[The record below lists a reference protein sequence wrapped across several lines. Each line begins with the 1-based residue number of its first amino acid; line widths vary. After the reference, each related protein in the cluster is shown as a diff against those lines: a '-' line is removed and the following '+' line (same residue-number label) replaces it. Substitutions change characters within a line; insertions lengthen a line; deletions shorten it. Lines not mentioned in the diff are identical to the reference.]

1 MPWRNI
7 LKPGNIV
14 AFQPFCKPDAVFLAY
29 MPKMVNGKRYF
40 IPNYLPHLSYIVFQ
54 IVHSFFCDMNP
65 CCMMRNSKN
74 LIILAQHQFP
84 VDRTL
89 LMINRFYGIFFD
101 FLQKA
106 QRRIQ
111 TTGFIQ
117 QKLDTLHGLN
127 ASLPDPALSAA
138 MDRMEKAGRSIV
150 EAVEANPAKAKQVRR
165 FANYYLPDA
174 VNILQQYATLARQGV
189 KGENAAAIRTEVEH
203 NAASIATAFENQL
216 DALYAAESMDLS
228 ADLTVLQNML
238 KGQGL

>member
-1 MPWRNI
+1 MSKIIRTR
-7 LKPGNIV
+7 KPSVLPFYAGALVFVVLCAVLPVYKLWALLV
-14 AFQPFCKPDAVFLAY
+14 ALGGAAAAFGLGQKFCPPHVVEHEVPFHTGQDDVDAMLT
-29 MPKMVNGKRYF
+29 
-40 IPNYLPHLSYIVFQ
+40 
-54 IVHSFFCDMNP
+54 D
-65 CCMMRNSKN
+65 
-74 LIILAQHQFP
+74 
-84 VDRTL
+84 
-89 LMINRFYGIFFD
+89 
-101 FLQKA
+101 
-106 QRRIQ
+106 
-111 TTGFIQ
+111 IQ

-189 KGENAAAIRTEVEH
+189 KAIRTEVEH

>member
-1 MPWRNI
+1 MCIRDRFHT
-7 LKPGNIV
+7 GQDDV
-14 AFQPFCKPDAVFLAY
+14 DAMLT
-29 MPKMVNGKRYF
+29 
-40 IPNYLPHLSYIVFQ
+40 
-54 IVHSFFCDMNP
+54 D
-65 CCMMRNSKN
+65 
-74 LIILAQHQFP
+74 
-84 VDRTL
+84 
-89 LMINRFYGIFFD
+89 
-101 FLQKA
+101 
-106 QRRIQ
+106 
-111 TTGFIQ
+111 IQ